1 MGNYDL
7 VFMKTITLRWFMRIH
22 IIFPIVGCLF
32 LVGCGS
38 GGSASS
44 SATQEMEQD
53 SNSLTN
59 SYIPAVSS
67 SVSIK
72 MNQVGFKPGATKI
85 AIVPGKGGHAFKVVN
100 SADNSE
106 VMRGNLSEHAIWV
119 PSQEQVS
126 RADFS
131 QIMTPGRYRIEVLA
145 SGLSSEFIIDE
156 NGLDELHDAAAK
168 AYYFNRASTGL
179 DRKLAGKWSRTPGHP
194 DDQVKVH
201 ASAASKA
208 RPEGT
213 VLSAPR
219 GWYDAGDFN
228 KYVVNSGISTY
239 TLMIA
244 FEHFTEFYLERNLA
258 IPESG
263 DAIPDILNEIK
274 WNLDWMQA
282 MQDPN
287 DGGVYHKLT
296 TLNFSGELM
305 PHEANAQ
312 RYVVQKSTAAALNF
326 SAVMAV
332 ASRIFKTYIPEQA
345 AQYEQ
350 QAIAAWQWASSY
362 PNLPYIQPE
371 DVSTGQYDDTKFDDE
386 FAWAAAELFILTGQ
400 DSYLQRFNQ
409 LAVKPNIPTW
419 ADSSALGY
427 ISLMHNANQRLSK
440 QQVNDYK
447 QPLLDLANDIV
458 TLHQQSAYQVAMQS
472 EDFVWGSNAVALNK
486 ALVLLQVYRA
496 SQNEAYKEVASGLL
510 DYVLG
515 RNPTGYSY
523 VTGFGKKF
531 PMHIHHRQSE
541 ADHVMEP
548 IPGFVA
554 GGAHSGQQD
563 GCDYPSNLP
572 AKSYLDDWCSY
583 STNEI
588 AINWNAALVYVLA
601 GFQ

>member
-1 MGNYDL
+1 MRGINIITATTCLILMGCESID
-7 VFMKTITLRWFMRIH
+7 T
-22 IIFPIVGCLF
+22 P
-32 LVGCGS
+32 
-38 GGSASS
+38 
-44 SATQEMEQD
+44 
-53 SNSLTN
+53 SNSAILEIEEQSTSLTQ
-59 SYIPAVSS
+59 SVSPDVARS
-67 SVSIK
+67 DSIK

-106 VMRGNLSEHAIWV
+106 VMRGILSEHAVWT

-126 RADFS
+126 QADFS
-131 QIMTPGRYRIEVLA
+131 QIKTPGRYRIDVLA
-145 SGLSSEFIIDE
+145 SGLSAEFIIDE
-156 NGLDELHDAAAK
+156 NGLDKLHDAAAK
-168 AYYFNRASTGL
+168 SYYFNRASTEL
-179 DRKLAGKWSRTPGHP
+179 DSKFAGKWSRAQGHP

-201 ASAASKA
+201 ASAASKS

-219 GWYDAGDFN
+219 GWYDAGDYN

-345 AQYEQ
+345 VQYEQ

-362 PNLPYIQPE
+362 PNIPYIQPE

-409 LAVKPNIPTW
+409 LAVQPKIPTW

-427 ISLMHNANQRLSK
+427 ISLIHNSNQQLTKEQNNR
-440 QQVNDYK
+440 YK
-447 QPLLDLANDIV
+447 QPLIDLADDIA
-458 TLHQQSAYQVAMQS
+458 TLHQQSAYLVAM
-472 EDFVWGSNAVALNK
+472 ENNDFVWGSNAVALNK
-486 ALVLLQVYRA
+486 ALVLLQAYRN
-496 SQNEAYKEVASGLL
+496 SPKVEYKEAASGLL

-523 VTGFGKKF
+523 VTGFGNKY
-531 PMHIHHRQSE
+531 PTHIHHRQSE
-541 ADHVMEP
+541 ADQVIEP

-563 GCDYPSNLP
+563 GCDYPSKLP
-572 AKSYLDDWCSY
+572 ASSYIDHWCSY

-588 AINWNAALVYVLA
+588 AINWNAPLVYVLA
-601 GFQ
+601 GLEQLQ